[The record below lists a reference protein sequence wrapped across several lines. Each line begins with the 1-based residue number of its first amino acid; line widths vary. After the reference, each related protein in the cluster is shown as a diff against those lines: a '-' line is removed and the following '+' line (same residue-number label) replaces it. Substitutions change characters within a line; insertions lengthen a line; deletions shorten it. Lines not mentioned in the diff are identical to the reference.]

1 MGHLYRQSPGD
12 SVRGQ
17 KKLNIF
23 NRILTP
29 KPLAPATLQGIDIGI
44 AGIYELLRQPG
55 AGKLIGSGA
64 VEYQGGIL
72 GILGGPLNNIALVT
86 HGSFNL
92 KLA

>member
-1 MGHLYRQSPGD
+1 MLKGA
-12 SVRGQ
+12 

-23 NRILTP
+23 HRILAP
-29 KPLAPATLQGIDIGI
+29 EPLAPAALQGIDIGI

-64 VEYQGGIL
+64 VENQGGIL
-72 GILGGPLNNIALVT
+72 GILGSPFDNIPLVAY
-86 HGSFNL
+86 GSFNL